1 MGSMLTYFLG
11 NPDDDV
17 VDPKLGLTNKEKR
30 IVRETWAVL
39 RANSVK
45 VGVDIMISYFKRFP
59 QHHRAF
65 PPFKDIPA
73 DDLLDNK
80 KFHAHCQGI
89 MSTLNDA
96 IDALDDIDLVDAILH
111 TTGKRHGRRGQG
123 RQEFIDLKGV
133 VMDAMR
139 GAFGSKFTTEV
150 EVAWDKAIDVL
161 FSKIFEGEDMI

>member
-1 MGSMLTYFLG
+1 MIWKFLCDEACVTYRYT
-11 NPDDDV
+11 
-17 VDPKLGLTNKEKR
+17 GLFCF
-30 IVRETWAVL
+30 
-39 RANSVK
+39 
-45 VGVDIMISYFKRFP
+45 SYFKRFP

-123 RQEFIDLKGV
+123 RQEFIVSLSY
-133 VMDAMR
+133 
-139 GAFGSKFTTEV
+139 F
-150 EVAWDKAIDVL
+150 
-161 FSKIFEGEDMI
+161 